1 MKRSRSRGGERLRE
15 GAELRR
21 AGRKRASGRTNERTS
36 ISHRFWQEATGHFAS
51 WAARSPASPTRRG
64 WRKTYRARGSQ
75 ISRFGSVAVSTIRPT
90 RGHPRTRPR
99 PGETPGLMEADFG
112 ASGQVSSKLFI
123 SIIDEGGR
131 YARAPTSS
139 RRQLCHLAHHEAAW
153 RWHQRLFT
161 DRRVASV
168 LLYFADFFFLRT
180 YLQKIYMFTTTP
192 KYAESSRNLR
202 VDKEGVMQCP

>member
-1 MKRSRSRGGERLRE
+1 M
-15 GAELRR
+15 
-21 AGRKRASGRTNERTS
+21 RKRASERRS

-168 LLYFADFFFLRT
+168 LLYFADLFFLRT
-180 YLQKIYMFTTTP
+180 YLPKIYMFTITP